1 MMKTMRWRIDSQ
13 RPDQGLIAQAA
24 ALLKSGQ
31 LVAFPTETVYGL
43 GADAYNPEAVKKVF
57 EVKGR
62 PPQSPLL
69 VHVSNLEQVYG
80 LTAEFSPLAR
90 LLMDRFWPGPL
101 AFILPASARVPAV
114 VLGGKKSVGL
124 RMPSHPVALA
134 LIEQAGP
141 IAAPSANLSGRP
153 SPVSAEHVMD
163 DLDGRIAA
171 ILDAGSTGFG
181 LESTILDISREKP
194 ELVRQG
200 GLPLEELE
208 AVLGFSLETATA
220 SRPRPA
226 FKTGSLKIELCQDLK
241 QLQELIPA
249 CEPNNTALV
258 HYGQNP
264 LEGMAYKIKAYT
276 LDLKGQGGGLYA
288 IMREAES
295 QGLKRLIFAP
305 LPENLTG
312 LSRSLADRSIRAAGG
327 G

>member
-13 RPDQGLIAQAA
+13 RPDQEPDRPGCRPAE
-24 ALLKSGQ
+24 KRPTGG
-31 LVAFPTETVYGL
+31 FPTETVYGL

-69 VHVSNLEQVYG
+69 VHVSNFRAG
-80 LTAEFSPLAR
+80 LWADRRDFTLAR
-90 LLMDRFWPGPL
+90 LLDRFWPGPL

-220 SRPRPA
+220 ADPDRLLRPV
-226 FKTGSLKIELCQDLK
+226 IENRVVPGFK
-241 QLQELIPA
+241 QLQELYQPVSQ
-249 CEPNNTALV
+249 TT
-258 HYGQNP
+258 P
-264 LEGMAYKIKAYT
+264 LCSLRQTLRVWLIK
-276 LDLKGQGGGLYA
+276 
-288 IMREAES
+288 
-295 QGLKRLIFAP
+295 
-305 LPENLTG
+305 
-312 LSRSLADRSIRAAGG
+312 
-327 G
+327 

>member
-80 LTAEFSPLAR
+80 LTAEISPLAR

-181 LESTILDISREKP
+181 LESTIRI
-194 ELVRQG
+194 
-200 GLPLEELE
+200 
-208 AVLGFSLETATA
+208 
-220 SRPRPA
+220 
-226 FKTGSLKIELCQDLK
+226 
-241 QLQELIPA
+241 
-249 CEPNNTALV
+249 
-258 HYGQNP
+258 
-264 LEGMAYKIKAYT
+264 
-276 LDLKGQGGGLYA
+276 
-288 IMREAES
+288 
-295 QGLKRLIFAP
+295 
-305 LPENLTG
+305 
-312 LSRSLADRSIRAAGG
+312 
-327 G
+327 